1 MTSIQNQS
9 RKTVILG
16 VCIIGILVSGYL
28 GGHYD
33 EGWIAH
39 DEGLLGHTAELT
51 LAGNTPHVEFQDA
64 YTGLLSHINASS
76 FKLFGINL
84 ASLRI
89 PLLIGATMT
98 AIVWYLIAL
107 RMVSPVVA
115 GVVTL
120 TSVAWSFPNYFAA
133 LPSWYVL
140 MAASWTTWTLIKFHE
155 TSSRRYTLLAALFSG
170 VAILFKIVGLYLVA
184 ASLFVI
190 WISHAQPLRTESDRQ
205 PKTNAHLIL
214 SVCLAGIFTLMVGL
228 LIHKHLSLSTVA
240 YFLIPLAAA
249 MAIILESSQ
258 RFTLDLKDA
267 VRNCLLFGI
276 TACVPLFIF
285 ALPYILQGNLDN
297 LMDGLFELPKA
308 RLDHAAALPPNG
320 VWCLASIPILL
331 LTIFENKVPKSMI
344 LPLTSTI
351 ALCGACLC
359 TLASTP
365 LVYQSTFVVMQCSL
379 PAIAVGAWYCHRKRE
394 LPMPAIILVIVTA
407 CLGITQYPYSSGIY
421 FCYCAPFVL
430 LTLIGVI
437 GRTTTYDKPLWLT
450 FIVLLAIFA
459 VARVNYTNPRL
470 IGSRSQHFEN
480 NRSLQTTRAKLKI
493 ESSQQQEYDSFLQII
508 EKQTT
513 INEPILAGPDCPQF
527 YFLSRRQNPTP
538 QCYDLFRAYQLG
550 GQSELE
556 TELKR
561 LIETRDIQ
569 LVVHNRNPE
578 FSKPYSP
585 DFISWLES
593 WGERSPSVGS
603 GRFQIFIKND
613 R

>member
-1 MTSIQNQS
+1 M
-9 RKTVILG
+9 
-16 VCIIGILVSGYL
+16 IGILVSGYL
-28 GGHYD
+28 GWHYD

-140 MAASWTTWTLIKFHE
+140 MAASWTTWTLIKFQE

-450 FIVLLAIFA
+450 FIVLLAVFA

-527 YFLSRRQNPTP
+527 YFLSGRQNPTP
-538 QCYDLFRAYQLG
+538 QCYDLFRVYQLG

>member
-1 MTSIQNQS
+1 MTSTQNQS

-28 GGHYD
+28 GWHYD

-51 LAGNTPHVEFQDA
+51 LAGNTPHVEFQDV

-89 PLLIGATMT
+89 PLLIGSTMT

-205 PKTNAHLIL
+205 PKINAHLIF

-297 LMDGLFELPKA
+297 LMNGLFELPKA

-437 GRTTTYDKPLWLT
+437 GRSTTYDKPLWLT
-450 FIVLLAIFA
+450 FIVLLAVFA

>member
-1 MTSIQNQS
+1 MTSTQNQS

-28 GGHYD
+28 GWHYD

-140 MAASWTTWTLIKFHE
+140 MTASWTTWTLIKFHE

-276 TACVPLFIF
+276 TVCVPLFIF

>member
-1 MTSIQNQS
+1 MTSTQNQS

-155 TSSRRYTLLAALFSG
+155 TSSRRYMLLAALFSG

-276 TACVPLFIF
+276 TVCVPLFIF

>member
-1 MTSIQNQS
+1 MTSTQNQS

-28 GGHYD
+28 GWHYD

-51 LAGNTPHVEFQDA
+51 LAGNTPHVEFQDV

-89 PLLIGATMT
+89 PLLIGSTMT

-140 MAASWTTWTLIKFHE
+140 MTASWTTWTLIKFHE
-155 TSSRRYTLLAALFSG
+155 TSSQRYILLAALFSG
-170 VAILFKIVGLYLVA
+170 LAILFKIVGLYLVA

-190 WISHAQPLRTESDRQ
+190 WISPAKHLQAESDRQ
-205 PKTNAHLIL
+205 PKTNPHLIL
-214 SVCLAGIFTLMVGL
+214 SVCLAGIFTLIVGL
-228 LIHKHLSLSTVA
+228 LIQKHLSLSTVA
-240 YFLIPLAAA
+240 YFLIPLGAA
-249 MAIILESSQ
+249 MAIVLKSSQ
-258 RFTLDLKDA
+258 RFTLDLKNT
-267 VRNCLLFGI
+267 VRNCLLFGV
-276 TACVPLFIF
+276 TVCVPLFTF

-297 LMDGLFELPKA
+297 LMDGLLELPKA
-308 RLDHAAALPPNG
+308 RLDYAAALPPNG

-331 LTIFENKVPKSMI
+331 LTIFENKIPRSMI
-344 LPLTSTI
+344 LPLTATI

-359 TLASTP
+359 MLASTP
-365 LVYQSTFVVMQCSL
+365 LVYQSTFVAIQCSL

-394 LPMPAIILVIVTA
+394 LPMPAIILVIVSA

-430 LTLIGVI
+430 LTLIGLI

-450 FIVLLAIFA
+450 LIVFLAAFA

-470 IGSRSQHFEN
+470 IGSRSQHFDN

-493 ESSQQQEYDSFLQII
+493 ESSLQQEYNSFLQII
-508 EKQTT
+508 EEQTS
-513 INEPILAGPDCPQF
+513 INEAILAGPDCPQF
-527 YFLSRRQNPTP
+527 YFLSGRQNPTP

-556 TELKR
+556 TELKH
-561 LIETRDIQ
+561 LIEARDIQ
-569 LVVHNRNPE
+569 LVIHNQNPE

-603 GRFQIFIKND
+603 GRFQIFIKNG